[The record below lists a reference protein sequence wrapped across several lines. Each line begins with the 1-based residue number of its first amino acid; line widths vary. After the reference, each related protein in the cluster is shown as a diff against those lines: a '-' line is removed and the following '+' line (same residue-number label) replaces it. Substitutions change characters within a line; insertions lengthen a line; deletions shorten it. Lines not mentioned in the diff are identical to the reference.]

1 MLLSL
6 YLLQLFVLRSLYN
19 SEERLKTSSE
29 QHPQKLI
36 RLMQASNTY
45 KRWSLV
51 LLCLLSVL
59 CVHISYVLAEEASA
73 EICLEYFTE
82 IIEIQKMREM
92 LQHGANEMI
101 LRHERGNLKKKELDA
116 TLHIWYITE
125 SELRTRVTRLY
136 DIAYKQKCFDEEL
149 NESRRLREGDAS
161 KI

>member
-1 MLLSL
+1 MLFSL

-59 CVHISYVLAEEASA
+59 CVRTSYVLAEEAST

-82 IIEIQKMREM
+82 ILEIQKMREM

-116 TLHIWYITE
+116 TLHMWYITE
-125 SELRTRVTRLY
+125 SELRTKVTKIY
-136 DIAYKQKCFDEEL
+136 DIAYEQRCFET
-149 NESRRLREGDAS
+149 